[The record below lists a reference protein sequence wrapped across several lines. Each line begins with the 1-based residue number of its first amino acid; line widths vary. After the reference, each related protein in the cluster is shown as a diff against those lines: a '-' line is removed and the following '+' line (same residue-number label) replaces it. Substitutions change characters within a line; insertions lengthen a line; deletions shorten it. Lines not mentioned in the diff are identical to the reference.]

1 MQRSDIE
8 VNAMKGKKCPQTV
21 KIADRD
27 LAVIKSKQWT
37 GSPPDF
43 QPKASGLGNL
53 TRKQQLF
60 GFKTHLKHLAFL
72 VEKVP
77 DMYQNGKIEGEQMD
91 TVKSL
96 QGTYTPTPSGSISK
110 SYEISIFCDNLTK

>member
-27 LAVIKSKQWT
+27 LAVIISKQWT
-37 GSPPDF
+37 GTFNRKLS
-43 QPKASGLGNL
+43 SGLGNL

-60 GFKTHLKHLAFL
+60 GFKTHLKHLAFP

-96 QGTYTPTPSGSISK
+96 QGTHQRHPDPSQK
-110 SYEISIFCDNLTK
+110 AMKYPFFVTT